1 MSLRQI
7 SPLLSHI
14 EMMLLEIIKLRL
26 ENFIIESNGLVLRTV
41 RQRHGLAV
49 PRAADRFYVTGS
61 IHG

>member
-14 EMMLLEIIKLRL
+14 EMMLFEIIKLRL
-26 ENFIIESNGLVLRTV
+26 ENFIESNGLVLRTV